1 MDNYQ
6 QNPSDT
12 SPVARPTFLTVLCIL
27 TFIGSGWGVISNV
40 NSYFS
45 ADKINTEAVRK
56 AVDSASA
63 TIANQSDGNTPGA
76 KVVEK
81 VMSGASDMMVPEK
94 LKKNALL
101 MTIAN
106 LLTLG
111 AGFLMFQQ
119 KKTGF
124 WLYLLG
130 VGFSIAVPLLV
141 YGAGN
146 IVSLISS
153 MSYGFFGV
161 LFAVLYAMNLK
172 HMR

>member
-1 MDNYQ
+1 
-6 QNPSDT
+6 
-12 SPVARPTFLTVLCIL
+12 
-27 TFIGSGWGVISNV
+27 
-40 NSYFS
+40 
-45 ADKINTEAVRK
+45 
-56 AVDSASA
+56 
-63 TIANQSDGNTPGA
+63 
-76 KVVEK
+76 
-81 VMSGASDMMVPEK
+81 MSGASEMMVPEK
-94 LKKNALL
+94 MKKNALL

-119 KKTGF
+119 NKTGF

-130 VGFSIAVPLLV
+130 VGLSIAVPLFV
-141 YGAGN
+141 FGAGN